1 MADFFSQMPA
11 RALAAGR
18 RLLPKRWRG
27 DIAVVPVVRLAG
39 VIGISTPLRP
49 GLTLAGIA
57 RTLDRA
63 FGMRNAKA
71 VALLINSPGGSA
83 VQSHLI
89 YQRIRA
95 LAAEKNLPVL
105 ASVEDVAASGGYM
118 IACAADEIVGD
129 PASIVGSI
137 GVIGA
142 SFGFTDAIRKLGV
155 ERRIYTAGE
164 NKSMLDP
171 FLPEKEEDVARL
183 KALQGEIHEM
193 FIDLV
198 RTSRGARLTG
208 PEKTLFSGQYWTAKK
223 GMEYGLVD
231 RLIDLRALL
240 RERYGDDVQTP
251 LVAAERSLFGWRKPG
266 VSGLLRRAGVSV
278 RRPDGRLHLGG
289 RKPQHLVPLRAIMR
303 FDTAPAVVTPARKTD
318 EDHAAAS
325 PRDRLDARRRRRRV
339 HLQTARA
346 GMAAG
351 QCRARCEGAGDRADA
366 PAGVSDPAPRPA
378 KRSLPPGVKRGGV
391 RGRAP
396 SLETFRRP
404 ASRA

>member
-1 MADFFSQMPA
+1 
-11 RALAAGR
+11 
-18 RLLPKRWRG
+18 
-27 DIAVVPVVRLAG
+27 
-39 VIGISTPLRP
+39 
-49 GLTLAGIA
+49 
-57 RTLDRA
+57 
-63 FGMRNAKA
+63 

-89 YQRIRA
+89 FQRIRA
-95 LAAEKNLPVL
+95 LAAEKSLPVL

-266 VSGLLRRAGVSV
+266 VSGLLGA
-278 RRPDGRLHLGG
+278 PECLFDGLMDDF
-289 RKPQHLVPLRAIMR
+289 IS
-303 FDTAPAVVTPARKTD
+303 AV
-318 EDHAAAS
+318 ES
-325 PRDRLDARRRRRRV
+325 
-339 HLQTARA
+339 
-346 GMAAG
+346 
-351 QCRARCEGAGDRADA
+351 
-366 PAGVSDPAPRPA
+366 
-378 KRSLPPGVKRGGV
+378 RSIW
-391 RGRAP
+391 
-396 SLETFRRP
+396 
-404 ASRA
+404 SRYGL